1 MRKGHEVRASEEKR
15 GVPNEFDRVARSYD
29 LLTGMNPG
37 YRRHLR
43 LSAERM
49 ALRPD
54 ARVLDLCC
62 GTGMSTEAIARVYP
76 RAEIVALDASDGM
89 LEVARR
95 KESLAHVELVHGN
108 AMDPEA
114 AGVTGPFDGVMMAYG
129 IRNVPDADAC
139 LAKILALLAPGGVAC
154 FHEYSVADSPMAQAV
169 WNAVTFGVII
179 PGGVITSGSTRIY
192 RYLRR
197 SVLEF
202 DGVRAFEARLS
213 RAGFADVRTLR
224 MDGWQRNIVHTFLGW
239 RAP

>member
-1 MRKGHEVRASEEKR
+1 VRVSEDKHR
-15 GVPNEFDRVARSYD
+15 VPSEFDRVARSYD

-49 ALRPD
+49 ALRDD

-62 GTGMSTEAIARVYP
+62 GTGMSTEAIAQTYP
-76 RAEIVALDASDGM
+76 HARIVALDASDGM

-95 KESLAHVELVHGN
+95 KKSLAGRVALVHGN

-114 AGVTGPFDGVMMAYG
+114 AGVEGAFDGVMMAYG

-169 WNAVTFGVII
+169 WNAVTLGVII
-179 PGGVITSGSTRIY
+179 PGGAIASRSTRIY

-202 DGVRAFEARLS
+202 DGVGAFEARLR
-213 RAGFADVRTLR
+213 RAGFADVRTMR
-224 MDGWQRNIVHTFLGW
+224 MDGWQRNIVHTFLGH
-239 RAP
+239 RPASE